1 MKSLKDTIIKPLL
14 STVLLLFLFGGC
26 MHNPLSLHMEA
37 QGQEALSDDPRSYL
51 PDIFGDFVAL
61 LGEKRPA
68 TDIEAFLENN
78 SSSLTTLY
86 RWEEKDETGESSQ
99 YEYSYL
105 HWAAEAG
112 WLYAVEKLVEMGAL
126 VDITTDQGITPLMLA
141 ARRGSWEV
149 VQYLV
154 RKGANVNAQ
163 DGEQSSVAHYAASN
177 EDDDPRILELVIQHG
192 GKAGAIDYLGLT
204 ILSVAAGNGLESI
217 VAYILK
223 QDWGK
228 KLIGIATNKKNTPL
242 HMAIIRGYQTV
253 AEMLIEAGA
262 PDAPNGRKKRPSDL
276 IPRYCPAVKRR
287 ILADPPSH
295 AGSANE

>member
-1 MKSLKDTIIKPLL
+1 MR
-14 STVLLLFLFGGC
+14 
-26 MHNPLSLHMEA
+26 NPLSLHMEA
-37 QGQEALSDDPRSYL
+37 QGHEGSDQAYSCCVPSAVQDFMKLIDIEGDHEWSEIENFLNSHTNEALSASYTWEYE
-51 PDIFGDFVAL
+51 GDQQ
-61 LGEKRPA
+61 EY
-68 TDIEAFLENN
+68 TFL
-78 SSSLTTLY
+78 
-86 RWEEKDETGESSQ
+86 
-99 YEYSYL
+99 
-105 HWAAEAG
+105 HCAAEVGRLDVVKKMVAKG
-112 WLYAVEKLVEMGAL
+112 IS
-126 VDITTDQGITPLMLA
+126 VDIITSQGVTPLMLA

-154 RKGANVNAQ
+154 GKGANVNAQ

-177 EDDDPRILELVIQHG
+177 EDDDPRILGLVIQYG

-262 PDAPNGRKKRPSDL
+262 PDALNGRKKRPSDL